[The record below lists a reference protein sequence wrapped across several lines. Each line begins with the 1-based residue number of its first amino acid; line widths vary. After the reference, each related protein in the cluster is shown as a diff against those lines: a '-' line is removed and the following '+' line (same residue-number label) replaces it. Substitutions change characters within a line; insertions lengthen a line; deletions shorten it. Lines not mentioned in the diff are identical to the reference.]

1 MGIAHWFSL
10 WVLLLLLL
18 RLLLLLL
25 LLLLR
30 VLLLLRRLLAP
41 RCGCTALLR
50 SATRARQGRG
60 ADLADNLENLDRNIN
75 SIRDHLI

>member
-25 LLLLR
+25 LLLR

-41 RCGCTALLR
+41 RGGCTALLR

-60 ADLADNLENLDRNIN
+60 GGRFSGQLGEFR
-75 SIRDHLI
+75 

>member
-41 RCGCTALLR
+41 RCGCIRLYSVAP
-50 SATRARQGRG
+50 RARDRG
-60 ADLADNLENLDRNIN
+60 GGQI
-75 SIRDHLI
+75 